1 MPTWLDP
8 APVNAQNLDELGLHP
23 IVSRALTRRGF
34 DSAGAARAFLEPGL
48 YPVTPASELP
58 DVEPTLRRIW
68 KALRQNERICVW
80 GDFDVDGQTATTVL
94 IQTLRAI
101 GANVTYHIPIRE
113 KESHG
118 VKIEYLKT
126 EIDNGAQLILTCDT
140 GTSEHKAVEYA
151 NSRGVDVLISDHH
164 DLPEGRLPNA
174 LAVINPKRL
183 PENHPLATLAGVG
196 VAYKLAEA
204 LLQNANTDLAPDSL
218 RDLAALGL
226 VADVATLSGDTRYL
240 VQRGLEQLRRN
251 QRLGL
256 QVMLELAGTNPLQLT
271 ETHIGFTLGPRLNA
285 IGRLGDANP
294 VVELLTTNDPAKAR
308 VLAAQLEGLNQERQ
322 LLTSQVTQ
330 AAHAQLRENPAL
342 LEQAALVLHHPDWPA
357 GIIGIAAS
365 RLAERYQRPT
375 LLLTGRDPIRGSARS
390 VDGVHITEA
399 IRACGQLLLGFGGHP
414 MAAGLSLPAENL
426 TSLRRELSRAV
437 EIQLK
442 TADRPPAEF
451 QIDEFLSLDELT
463 LDLAAQ
469 IEQMAPFGAG
479 NPPLLLA
486 TRNLELAASQK
497 IGKTGE
503 HIKLAVRDETGNVAS
518 ALWWGGAEEEQ
529 PSGRFD
535 LAYTLRASDFKGQK
549 QLALELVDFRIV
561 AEKPLEIESPKIETI
576 DLRAADAR
584 TDFKAEKRMGTADT
598 RTDSEAEK
606 RMGAAD
612 ARADFETEK
621 RMGTADARTDFET
634 EKRMVAAD
642 ARADFEAEKRMEALK
657 RIRADYPDALLFAEG
672 NDRKR
677 LNGKGR
683 HELSE
688 AETLILWTTP
698 PERRVYESILET
710 VKPRRLV
717 LFAQDPGDNS
727 PEAFLA
733 RLAGVLK
740 FVLNQR
746 EGRVSLAELGAA
758 CGQSEAAIR
767 SGFEYLKASG
777 QLAGESDADSLTIRQ
792 ANAPADEPTRAQYL
806 SQLTVLLN
814 ESQAYRS
821 FFRGQKV

>member
-1 MPTWLDP
+1 MLTWLDP
-8 APVNAQNLDELGLHP
+8 APVNAQSLDELGIHP

-58 DVEPTLRRIW
+58 DIEPALRRIW

-126 EIDNGAQLILTCDT
+126 EIDSGAQLILTCDT
-140 GTSEHKAVEYA
+140 GISEHKAVEYA
-151 NSRGVDVLISDHH
+151 NSRGVDVLITDHH
-164 DLPEGRLPNA
+164 DLPEGPLPSA

-183 PENHPLATLAGVG
+183 PESHPLATLAGVG

-204 LLQNANTDLAPDSL
+204 LLQNANTDLAPESL

-330 AAHAQLRENPAL
+330 AAQAQLRENPAL

-375 LLLTGRDPIRGSARS
+375 LLLTGRDPVRGSARS

-426 TSLRRELSRAV
+426 ISLRRELSRAV
-437 EIQLK
+437 ESQLK
-442 TADRPPAEF
+442 TAARPPAEL

-503 HIKLAVRDETGNVAS
+503 HIKLTVRDETGNVAS

-561 AEKPLEIESPKIETI
+561 AKKPIEIESPKIETI
-576 DLRAADAR
+576 DLRAA
-584 TDFKAEKRMGTADT
+584 EKRT
-598 RTDSEAEK
+598 
-606 RMGAAD
+606 
-612 ARADFETEK
+612 
-621 RMGTADARTDFET
+621 
-634 EKRMVAAD
+634 
-642 ARADFEAEKRMEALK
+642 EALQ
-657 RIRADYPDALLFAEG
+657 RIQAEYPDALLFAEG

-698 PERRVYESILET
+698 PERRLYESILET

-717 LFAQDPGDNS
+717 LFAQDSGENS

-758 CGQSEAAIR
+758 CGQGEAAIR

-777 QLAGESDADSLTIRQ
+777 QLAGESDAAGLTIRQ
-792 ANAPADEPTRAQYL
+792 ANAPADEPARAQYL